1 MNPKIE
7 KINMEIE
14 KSNNKITELQARV
27 KELERQRTE
36 LENTDIIGLVRAV
49 NATPEE
55 LAALLAFLA
64 LAAFRTSLSLLR
76 VLPI

>member
-14 KSNNKITELQARV
+14 KSNSKITELQARV

-55 LAALLAFLA
+55 LAALLK
-64 LAAFRTSLSLLR
+64 SLKGKGAVSHE
-76 VLPI
+76 

>member
-1 MNPKIE
+1 MNPRIE
-7 KINMEIE
+7 KINAEIE
-14 KSNNKITELQARV
+14 KSQNKIVELQARV

-55 LAALLAFLA
+55 LAELLKSMKAKGA
-64 LAAFRTSLSLLR
+64 PRHE
-76 VLPI
+76 

>member
-14 KSNNKITELQARV
+14 KVNNKTMELQARV

-36 LENTDIIGLVRAV
+36 LENADIIGLVRAID
-49 NATPEE
+49 ATPEE
-55 LAALLAFLA
+55 LAALL
-64 LAAFRTSLSLLR
+64 RSLKNKGVPSDVER
-76 VLPI
+76 

>member
-7 KINMEIE
+7 KINTEIKKHQE
-14 KSNNKITELQARV
+14 RIAESTNRI

-36 LENTDIIGLVRAV
+36 IENTDIIGLVRAV

-55 LAALLAFLA
+55 LAALLK
-64 LAAFRTSLSLLR
+64 SLKTKGAPSR
-76 VLPI
+76 D

>member
-7 KINMEIE
+7 KINTEIKKHQDRIAE
-14 KSNNKITELQARV
+14 STNRI

-36 LENTDIIGLVRAV
+36 IENTDIIGLVRAV

-55 LAALLAFLA
+55 LAALLKGLKAKGA
-64 LAAFRTSLSLLR
+64 PSRD
-76 VLPI
+76 

>member
-7 KINMEIE
+7 KINTEIKKYQE
-14 KSNNKITELQARV
+14 RIVESTNRI

-36 LENTDIIGLVRAV
+36 IENTDIIGLVRAV

-55 LAALLAFLA
+55 LAALLK
-64 LAAFRTSLSLLR
+64 SLKAKGAPSR
-76 VLPI
+76 D

>member
-7 KINMEIE
+7 KINAEIE
-14 KSNNKITELQARV
+14 KQQTRITNAQTRI

-55 LAALLAFLA
+55 LAALLKTMKGKGAQ
-64 LAAFRTSLSLLR
+64 SHE
-76 VLPI
+76 

>member
-7 KINMEIE
+7 KINAEIE
-14 KSNNKITELQARV
+14 KQQTRIVTAQTRI

-36 LENTDIIGLVRAV
+36 LENTDIIGIVRAV

-55 LAALLAFLA
+55 LAALLK
-64 LAAFRTSLSLLR
+64 TINGKGEHSHE
-76 VLPI
+76 